1 MGPGGAVYIVVPKI
15 LPSFFL
21 IACAVLSYQNQSF
34 EMSPVIL
41 TAISVKLLLEKHGQ
55 HVLILETA
63 EMNPI

>member
-1 MGPGGAVYIVVPKI
+1 MGPGGAVYIVVPKS

-21 IACAVLSYQNQSF
+21 IAYAVLFYQNQSF